1 MTELSIPL
9 DREPRFVAPIGFEP
23 AFEVRL
29 DFEPVRSEQTPH
41 GERRMRKIIG
51 GSITGKIAG
60 SVYPNGGGDYLLG
73 RSDGAT
79 DLTRISSCG
88 MTGANGSTSA
98 ISAMRGRTGTSVT
111 SWVDADV
118 RSDHNWVLGLFFVGV
133 IEPLGEDLFS
143 SAMPKFS
150 EPGTPRPDRWASDAA
165 LQDLQRLEVGVEIER
180 VVAAFAAQARYADA
194 AERRGQIAHQEGVDP
209 DRAPRTARPTR
220 SARAASPV

>member
-60 SVYPNGGGDYLLG
+60 SVYPNGGGDYSLG
-73 RSDGAT
+73 RSDGVT
-79 DLTRISSCG
+79 DLHTHIVLRDDKGEWLYIRNIG
-88 MTGANGSTSA
+88 YARMDGYQ
-98 ISAMRGRTGTSVT
+98 RVT

-133 IEPLGEDLFS
+133 IEPLGEDSVL
-143 SAMPKFS
+143 
-150 EPGTPRPDRWASDAA
+150 
-165 LQDLQRLEVGVEIER
+165 I
-180 VVAAFAAQARYADA
+180 RYA
-194 AERRGQIAHQEGVDP
+194 EVL
-209 DRAPRTARPTR
+209 
-220 SARAASPV
+220 